1 MAVRFSSELRCLCNE
16 IEELIDWYVLEV
28 GEQLANSNLSG
39 NVFPFYRK
47 IITSTL
53 SPKSVQKLD
62 ADVALMSARRAYLNV
77 SALLLD
83 YYVCEVTAYLDDY
96 KDHISDL
103 DDIVPDIKEYTILT
117 IKAKEQLNAMAHLSD
132 EKLLSS
138 YKSLCVYVERLRD
151 CHSSLKITK
160 DKCGEKLL
168 SLDAEFRQSFWIRH
182 KSEII
187 ISLICGFV
195 VTVLGGITLMYLDKY
210 YFSGTRNGRQCLKA
224 DCVFH
229 GNQIEEVLNT
239 NKVIRLGVSQ
249 HGQVPATQ

>member
-16 IEELIDWYVLEV
+16 IEELIDLYVLEV

-53 SPKSVQKLD
+53 RPKRVQKSD
-62 ADVALMSARRAYLNV
+62 ADVALMAARRAYLNV

-83 YYVCEVTAYLDDY
+83 HYACEVTAYLDDY
-96 KDHISDL
+96 RDHLRDL

-117 IKAKEQLNAMAHLSD
+117 IRAKEQLNAVAHLSD

-138 YKSLCVYVERLRD
+138 YKNLYVYVERLRY

-160 DKCGEKLL
+160 DRCGEKLL
-168 SLDAEFRQSFWIRH
+168 SLDAESRQSFWIRH

-187 ISLICGFV
+187 ISLICGFI
-195 VTVLGGITLMYLDKY
+195 VTVLGGIALMYLDKY
-210 YFSGTRNGRQCLKA
+210 YFSDTRNDRQCLNA
-224 DCVFH
+224 DCAFS
-229 GNQIEEVLNT
+229 GSQIKEILNT
-239 NKVIRLGVSQ
+239 NKVIKSGVSQ
-249 HGQVPATQ
+249 QSHPPVTQ